1 MKSFVRKLFKG
12 ITAGILCVSF
22 VTGTAQTLHPYA
34 GNDKLGDVNGDGL
47 IGVEDAVDILTEYA
61 RKSANLDT
69 DLTAEQQICADI
81 DGDGVISVE
90 DAVQVLTYY
99 AKASAGLEPSWNE
112 EGHGTTVTTTTILTE
127 VTTTEAETTTAVT
140 TLQTHSNG
148 AVIPPNTG
156 DLFVILNTSTKC
168 YHLSSTCRAAK
179 RIKEENYA
187 EVFVAGVSDVEW
199 YGYTACGICA
209 K

>member
-1 MKSFVRKLFKG
+1 MKAFAHKLWKS
-12 ITAGILCVSF
+12 ITAGIICAAFMLETVP
-22 VTGTAQTLHPYA
+22 TMHPYA
-34 GNDKLGDVNGDGL
+34 INDQIGDVNGDGV
-47 IGVEDAVDILTEYA
+47 IGVEDAVEILTSYA
-61 RKSANLDT
+61 RQSANLNT
-69 DLTAEQQICADI
+69 DLSAEQMLCADI
-81 DGDGVISVE
+81 NGDGMLSVE
-90 DAVQVLTYY
+90 DAVCVLTYY
-99 AKASAGLEPSWNE
+99 AKASAGLDPSWDE

-127 VTTTEAETTTAVT
+127 VTTTEAETTTVVT

-156 DLFVILNTSTKC
+156 DLFVILNTNTMC

-179 RIKEENYA
+179 RINAENYA
-187 EVFVAGVSDVEW
+187 EVSVAGVWDVEQ